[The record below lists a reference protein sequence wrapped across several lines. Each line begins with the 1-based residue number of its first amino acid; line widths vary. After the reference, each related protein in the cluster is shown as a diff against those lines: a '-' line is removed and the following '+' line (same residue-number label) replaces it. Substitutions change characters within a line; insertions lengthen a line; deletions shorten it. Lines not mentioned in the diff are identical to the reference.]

1 MISLEILHQHPNKQI
16 ITKPNPNLSS
26 NNNGQTNT
34 TKTSST
40 HKTINTTNNNII
52 RKWSQTIKNSAVR
65 MINREKSLISHR
77 QIIISFRI
85 STNRKNLWK
94 MNSRCQIKSSRIS
107 WIKWWIFSIRSRRR
121 KRMISSLSRMNMLR
135 NVNKSLF
142 RMTSSST
149 SKTSLTNSLE
159 NTTSNNLTATNNGT
173 KRLLKSFAT
182 SKSKIRK
189 LRRHPQSLNLILTIF
204 HLWTKPVKCMNHQKW
219 KSAPN
224 SAKRSNKKK
233 PIGRKSRINWTT
245 QNSLR
250 SNSRSKLKWLR
261 REISWGKFM
270 LRCWVRIRISDQGIR
285 IITETSRSL
294 ISSSIKCSRGII
306 CYKSIIFSISSSNRI
321 C

>member
-1 MISLEILHQHPNKQI
+1 
-16 ITKPNPNLSS
+16 
-26 NNNGQTNT
+26 
-34 TKTSST
+34 
-40 HKTINTTNNNII
+40 
-52 RKWSQTIKNSAVR
+52 

-94 MNSRCQIKSSRIS
+94 MNSRCHIKSSRIS

-121 KRMISSLSRMNMLR
+121 EIMILSHSRMSMLR

-159 NTTSNNLTATNNGT
+159 NTMSNNLTATNNGI

-270 LRCWVRIRISDQGIR
+270 LRCWVRIRISGQGIR

-294 ISSSIKCSRGII
+294 ISISIKCSRGII
-306 CYKSIIFSISSSNRI
+306 CYKSIIFSISSSNSF